1 MWESKEVVRRPWEFA
16 PPAAGV
22 SSRFIIPPSIL
33 FIRARGQKVC
43 TLWASSR
50 RHVTCTLPS
59 QSVGEHTWNT
69 PVSSRSVESEGDS
82 EWFLP
87 LLSAPQIALLI
98 EKHWCE
104 RREEK
109 KKKERSEQNTERID
123 DPVEVTHKMCCWW
136 LETRGEEDNSRLV
149 SDSQKHLKICSFS
162 AAHNIYHLHPS
173 LSLSPPLKCWE
184 LL

>member
-1 MWESKEVVRRPWEFA
+1 MGVEGGRETSLGVCSSSCRCVIQVHYPTIDSLHGPFYPGTRPESLHVMSFFSPTRNLHA
-16 PPAAGV
+16 
-22 SSRFIIPPSIL
+22 SITKCG
-33 FIRARGQKVC
+33 RAYVK
-43 TLWASSR
+43 
-50 RHVTCTLPS
+50 
-59 QSVGEHTWNT
+59 HT
-69 PVSSRSVESEGDS
+69 RIESECDS

-104 RREEK
+104 RREE